1 MNTIQYCK
9 AAQITPARFSS
20 TVPPTHRG
28 QGTQN
33 CPGFLPFPRPRTTE
47 IFVFVFRRNKK
58 TDGKGKKKRRLFF
71 SLTVPRAGKPL
82 KHLEPAL
89 GRIDKRDGKS
99 SEF

>member
-1 MNTIQYCK
+1 LFFAGTK
-9 AAQITPARFSS
+9 K
-20 TVPPTHRG
+20 PT
-28 QGTQN
+28 
-33 CPGFLPFPRPRTTE
+33 E
-47 IFVFVFRRNKK
+47 KE
-58 TDGKGKKKRRLFF
+58 KKKRRLFF